1 MCRIARVSS
10 LLVSAR
16 THLCDVTAATEQL
29 LGQIVD
35 KLRARTQRLERRNR
49 NLQDDLETA
58 REHIQ
63 RAQAVKPT
71 IQLEKL
77 LGKHACWVLILSLSV
92 SHSFSLSLSL
102 LYLCVSLC
110 VHPYREKAQ
119 ASNRLMRDRDEL
131 RRALHSSGS
140 QEDDDQGVAEVLDD
154 GYRVTHC
161 GVDETCHSPFI
172 FLRHLSFMF
181 KRHFYFAPLVRF
193 GSVY

>member
-77 LGKHACWVLILSLSV
+77 LGKHAFWVLILSLSV
-92 SHSFSLSLSL
+92 SHSFFLSLSLSCIFVC
-102 LYLCVSLC
+102 LCVS
-110 VHPYREKAQ
+110 VHTERRPKQ
-119 ASNRLMRDRDEL
+119 AT
-131 RRALHSSGS
+131 G
-140 QEDDDQGVAEVLDD
+140 
-154 GYRVTHC
+154 
-161 GVDETCHSPFI
+161 
-172 FLRHLSFMF
+172 
-181 KRHFYFAPLVRF
+181 
-193 GSVY
+193 